1 MSLPIVRGHDAV
13 WGRLCDALTRNRLPH
28 ALLFTGPPGIGKSM
42 TARRL
47 AMRIACT
54 STHGIPCGECPGCQR
69 VIAGSHPDLAMLG
82 VPRGKKE
89 IGIEQARHLKRFVH
103 LHAVTA
109 RRKMAII
116 DDADRLSLSAQNAL
130 LKTLEEPPGNALL
143 VLISS
148 SPGAL
153 LPTIRSRCQ
162 VIVFQPLTADN
173 VRDVLSGLGLDA
185 DEAAALSSY
194 ADHSPG
200 RALIVRDRWRGQ
212 ERQELRN
219 LLADLDASR
228 YVSVVAISKVLGR
241 TEQEMTTKL
250 EELLAWY
257 HEVAVQGTLSS
268 NTDSVPT
275 DSAARHMD
283 RETAVRRADAVA
295 DALRVLR
302 RFNPNRPLLAEALA
316 LRLARC

>member
-1 MSLPIVRGHDAV
+1 MSLPIVRGHHAV
-13 WGRLCDALTRNRLPH
+13 WERLCAALTRNRLPH

-47 AMRIACT
+47 VMRIACT
-54 STHGIPCGECPGCQR
+54 SSDVIPCGQCPGCQR
-69 VIAGSHPDLAMLG
+69 VIAGSHPDLVMLG
-82 VPRGKKE
+82 LLQGKKE
-89 IGIEQARHLKRFVH
+89 IGIEQARRLKRFVH
-103 LHAVTA
+103 FHAVTA
-109 RRKMAII
+109 RWKMAII
-116 DDADRLSLSAQNAL
+116 DDADRLSLGAQNAL
-130 LKTLEEPPGNALL
+130 LKTLEEPPGDALL

-153 LPTIRSRCQ
+153 LSTIRSRCQ
-162 VIVFQPLTADN
+162 VIVFQPLTVDD
-173 VRDVLSGLGLDA
+173 VRAVLSGLDLDA

-194 ADHSPG
+194 ADGSPG
-200 RALIVRDRWRGQ
+200 RALTVRGRWRGQ
-212 ERQELRN
+212 ERQELSN

-228 YVSVVAISKVLGR
+228 YVSAVAISKVLGG

-257 HEVAVQGTLSS
+257 HEAAVQSTMSS
-268 NTDSVPT
+268 NTDSAPT
-275 DSAARHMD
+275 DPAARHMD
-283 RETAVRRADAVA
+283 REAAVRRADAVA
-295 DALRVLR
+295 DALRMLR